1 MITKHLDSNT
11 KCPKVLFYYDFV
23 QKVIGEEE
31 NVLLVAKLDYFAINT
46 ISLQEL
52 EILATMIVDAK
63 INIDAKIGTVEK
75 IHINANI
82 GTNAKIG
89 TNPKISTNTKIG
101 TIWKLILTNQFFY
114 FPRTLEEILVDIMP
128 TWIKV

>member
-23 QKVIGEEE
+23 QKVVGEEE

-101 TIWKLILTNQFFY
+101 TI
-114 FPRTLEEILVDIMP
+114 
-128 TWIKV
+128 